1 MSSSLVRPF
10 AALRPAP
17 EFAQQVVAPPYDVL
31 NTEEARAMA
40 EGREWSFLH
49 ISKPEIDLPTG
60 TDPFADAVYEQGA
73 TNMAKLIEAGILVRD
88 QSPGY
93 YIYRV
98 QMGDHVQ
105 TGIVAAG
112 SVEAY
117 QNNLI
122 RRHELTRPDKETDRV
137 RQILAVNGHTGPVF
151 TTHKPEADLSAVI
164 GEVTSDEPAYS
175 VTGEGGV
182 QHTLWVVSDEQRIQR
197 ITAGFDRLG
206 VIYIADGHHRSA
218 AGTRAAAERRAAN
231 PAHSGDEFYNSF
243 LVVSFPAP
251 EVQIIDYNRVVK
263 DLNGLT
269 PGALIE
275 KLGGQFSVE
284 ETTEAAK
291 PDAPR
296 CFGMFVDGRWYRLT
310 FTGEISADASVSDR
324 LDVSVLT
331 ANVLSPIL
339 GVGDPRVDPRIDFVG
354 GIRGMTELEKRV
366 NSGDWAV
373 AFALFPA
380 SLAELMAVADAEEI
394 MPPKTTWFE
403 PKLADGMVSLMLD

>member
-206 VIYIADGHHRSA
+206 VIYIADGHHRSVVG
-218 AGTRAAAERRAAN
+218 AGTRARCSHSEQPLNSSARTGQQEQRAGSTTSKRAVGAARGTCDR
-231 PAHSGDEFYNSF
+231 
-243 LVVSFPAP
+243 
-251 EVQIIDYNRVVK
+251 
-263 DLNGLT
+263 
-269 PGALIE
+269 
-275 KLGGQFSVE
+275 
-284 ETTEAAK
+284 
-291 PDAPR
+291 
-296 CFGMFVDGRWYRLT
+296 GREW
-310 FTGEISADASVSDR
+310 TGRS
-324 LDVSVLT
+324 
-331 ANVLSPIL
+331 
-339 GVGDPRVDPRIDFVG
+339 
-354 GIRGMTELEKRV
+354 
-366 NSGDWAV
+366 
-373 AFALFPA
+373 
-380 SLAELMAVADAEEI
+380 
-394 MPPKTTWFE
+394 
-403 PKLADGMVSLMLD
+403 